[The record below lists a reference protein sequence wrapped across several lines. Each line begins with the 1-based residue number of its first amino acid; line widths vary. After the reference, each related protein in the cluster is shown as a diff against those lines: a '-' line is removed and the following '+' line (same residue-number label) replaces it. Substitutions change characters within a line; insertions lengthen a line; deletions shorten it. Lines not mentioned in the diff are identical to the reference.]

1 MSKKKKITILVIAI
15 VLILAIIATVVIL
28 LKVNKKFTV
37 SFDTDGGSKI
47 ESVQV
52 KKNDTCKLPKDPEKE
67 GYVFLYWMDENGN
80 SVLKDFKVTKD
91 RKLKAKWAE
100 EDAQMFTVK
109 FDTDGGSSIPDLLVI
124 QGEKVALPDDPTK
137 DGYDFKMWVDSEGK
151 QFDKDKIIEEDI
163 TLKAVWEKQKEE
175 EKKDDKKN
183 ETKNDEGNK
192 EEPKPAQNV
201 DVTGITLDKSQVD
214 LIIGNSGKLTANVSP
229 SNATNKSVTWSSSDP
244 SVIAVDGSGNISAKA
259 IGSATITAKTANG
272 KTASATVYS
281 DVESISLSLSNSY
294 ISHYGSPKSAT
305 LTVTTVPQV
314 KDAYI
319 CWNSPN
325 SVTGHLTVLGST
337 AYFYADETTSYQA
350 NNISAYV
357 GRKTSNTVT
366 VYVEPELNAYV
377 SQAPTY
383 ENGNGIVQANIP
395 VKSWSFGA
403 TPTGLSITNISE
415 GTTSVSFTANNTNRN
430 AVGIQV
436 TATSKTG
443 QTAYVRVTIPPTR
456 Q

>member
-1 MSKKKKITILVIAI
+1 MSKKKKIIIISVAIILIIAI
-15 VLILAIIATVVIL
+15 VIAAIFIIKA
-28 LKVNKKFTV
+28 NKKFTIT
-37 SFDTDGGSKI
+37 FDTDGGSKV
-47 ESVQV
+47 ESMEV
-52 KKNDTCKLPKDPEKE
+52 KKNETCRLPRDPEKE
-67 GYVFLYWMDENGN
+67 GYIFLYWVDENGN
-80 SVLKDFKVTKD
+80 SVLKDFVVTKD
-91 RKLKAKWAE
+91 RKLKAKWAA
-100 EDAQMFTVK
+100 EDAKMFTIK
-109 FDTDGGSSIPDLLVI
+109 FDTDGGSSIPDMLVVE
-124 QGEKVALPDDPTK
+124 GEKVALPDNPTK
-137 DGYDFKMWVDSEGK
+137 DGYDFKMWVGADGQK
-151 QFDKDKIIEEDI
+151 FDKDKIIEEDI
-163 TLKAVWEKQKEE
+163 TLKAIWEKKKEE
-175 EKKDDKKN
+175 EKKEDKK
-183 ETKNDEGNK
+183 EDKKD
-192 EEPKPAQNV
+192 EPKPAENIEVQ
-201 DVTGITLDKSQVD
+201 GISLDKSQVD

-229 SNATNKSVTWSSSDP
+229 SNATDKSVTWSSSDS
-244 SVIAVDGSGNISAKA
+244 SVIAVDGSGNLSAKA
-259 IGSATITAKTANG
+259 IGSATITAKTSNG

-319 CWNSPN
+319 CWNAPS
-325 SVTGHLTVLGST
+325 SVTGHLTPLGAT
-337 AYFYADETTSYQA
+337 AYFSADETTSYQA

-366 VYVEPELNAYV
+366 VYVEPELSAYV
-377 SQAPTY
+377 SQSPTY

-403 TPTGLSITNISE
+403 TPTGLSITNINE

-443 QTAYVRVTIPPTR
+443 QTANVRVAIPPTR